1 MHWGQNF
8 FSSLQLLESLFCI
21 QSLQTVGLDEKRSLA
36 AFLESPCEAFK
47 SSLEYFLHQSLWLEF
62 PIVVKNEYHKVASTL
77 VYRID
82 VHARLLNLRKNSPC
96 TALFWSARLLI
107 LRKKIPLHVYLG
119 PIKVW
124 NKVIQVK
131 NWLQFC

>member
-82 VHARLLNLRKNSPC
+82 VHARLLNLRKNFP
-96 TALFWSARLLI
+96 LHGLI
-107 LRKKIPLHVYLG
+107 LVCTFIDFEKRFPIACLFHPALLLVLVLHIY
-119 PIKVW
+119 
-124 NKVIQVK
+124 
-131 NWLQFC
+131 